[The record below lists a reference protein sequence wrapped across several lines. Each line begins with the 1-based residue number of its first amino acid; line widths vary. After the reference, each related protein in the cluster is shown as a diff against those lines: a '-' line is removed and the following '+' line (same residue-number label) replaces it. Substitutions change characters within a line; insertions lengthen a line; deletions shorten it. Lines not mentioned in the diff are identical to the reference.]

1 MVWPTM
7 VWMHSP
13 AACKQGILSIALN
26 WVDSALTWGALHA
39 CAVQLK
45 VVEKSGLNRD
55 GTYLP
60 PAIHPTFAK
69 EPKYDMKTAMVEAE
83 MVMGGVVAD
92 LLEKTGAFKAQQQRW
107 QLQHDQ
113 LLLLLLLPLPW
124 LLAMIISAC

>member
-1 MVWPTM
+1 MYVEEN
-7 VWMHSP
+7 
-13 AACKQGILSIALN
+13 AQF
-26 WVDSALTWGALHA
+26 
-39 CAVQLK
+39 QLK

-92 LLEKTGAFKAQQQRW
+92 LLEKTGVRLGCQPT
-107 QLQHDQ
+107 DS
-113 LLLLLLLPLPW
+113 
-124 LLAMIISAC
+124 LLAHAASRRACDV